1 MSGGRDEEG
10 IWALKLADPPDLV
23 GSGCVVCD
31 MSRTEVSRK
40 SGGRGCWGKLPGVVE
55 GPGSG
60 GRIDTNK
67 SLRLTQEVSSL
78 IQIDIS
84 FLGINIFTFNLLT
97 INLCSVDP
105 LSLTSDV
112 TVTIHNCL

>member
-84 FLGINIFTFNLLT
+84 FLGINIFTFVCCVFPEKKTFNTL
-97 INLCSVDP
+97 INY
-105 LSLTSDV
+105 
-112 TVTIHNCL
+112 N